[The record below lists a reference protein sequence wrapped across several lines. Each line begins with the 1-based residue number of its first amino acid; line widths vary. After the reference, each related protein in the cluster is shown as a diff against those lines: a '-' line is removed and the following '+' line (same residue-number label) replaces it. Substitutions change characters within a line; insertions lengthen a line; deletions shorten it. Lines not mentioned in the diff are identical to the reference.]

1 MCAGGSQTWF
11 GKTGKIP
18 DQVDKSRGWFGKT
31 GEIPN
36 QVDKSRGWFGKTG
49 EIPNQGGNLGTESTS
64 FRDGLQL
71 EPT

>member
-18 DQVDKSRGWFGKT
+18 D
-31 GEIPN
+31 